1 MSAKLQYELVK
12 RMLKVNKNI
21 TEQEE
26 ICLLDV
32 ITKTLKILKLSLF

>member
-21 TEQEE
+21 TVAEVAKRLNE
-26 ICLLDV
+26 V
-32 ITKTLKILKLSLF
+32 KKVLS